1 MLLSTT
7 IFLFFLFLTYA
18 LFLLASRK
26 SDARQSRLQQRVM
39 EALRDSERMQ
49 AEPVEISRADSIG
62 GSEMVNKIL
71 TSLDFVNKLD
81 RMIAQADVHITV
93 SRLLSFSILAGVM
106 AALAAFTLFN
116 IVPVVV
122 IFFMAAAVPIL
133 SVAYKRRKRLRKFN
147 AQLPDTLDLLSR
159 SLAVGHAFS
168 EALHQVASEMPD
180 PISTE
185 FRVTFEEQKL
195 GLGTKAALDRL
206 AERIPIADLRLCITA
221 IHIQRETGGN
231 LAEIL
236 EKVSQTI
243 RERFKFQEDFRT
255 LTTSSRASG
264 WILCALPFAIVFLL
278 TLLSPEYMAVL
289 LYDSRGHYVITFAI
303 IWQIL
308 GMLLIRKFLNIK
320 V

>member
-1 MLLSTT
+1 MLISTT

-18 LFLLASRK
+18 LFLVVSRK
-26 SDARQSRLQQRVM
+26 SDARHSRLQQRVA
-39 EALRDSERMQ
+39 EALQDSDKRLI
-49 AEPVEISRADSIG
+49 EPVEISRSDSIG
-62 GSEMVNKIL
+62 GSETVNKL
-71 TSLDFVNKLD
+71 LSSLDFVKKLD
-81 RMIAQADVHITV
+81 RMIGQADVHITV
-93 SRLLSFSILAGVM
+93 SRLLAFSLLAGTM
-106 AALAAFTLFN
+106 AALAAFTVFN
-116 IVPVVV
+116 IVAVAI

-133 SVAYKRRKRLRKFN
+133 SVAVKRRKRLRKFN

-195 GLGTKAALDRL
+195 GLGTKAALNRL
-206 AERIPIADLRLCITA
+206 ADRVPLADLRLCITA

-243 RERFKFQEDFRT
+243 RERFKFMEDFRT

-264 WILCALPFAIVFLL
+264 WILCALPFVIVFLL
-278 TLLSPEYMAVL
+278 TLLSPQYMAVL
-289 LYDSRGHYVITFAI
+289 LYDSRGHYVITFAV

>member
-1 MLLSTT
+1 MLISTT

-26 SDARQSRLQQRVM
+26 SDARHSRLQQRVA
-39 EALRDSERMQ
+39 EALQDSEKTTQ
-49 AEPVEISRADSIG
+49 EPVQISRIDSIG
-62 GSEMVNKIL
+62 GSETINKL
-71 TSLDFVNKLD
+71 LSNLDFVKKLD
-81 RMIAQADVHITV
+81 QMIGQADVHITV
-93 SRLLSFSILAGVM
+93 SRLLTFSVLAGIM

-122 IFFMAAAVPIL
+122 IFFLAAAVPIL
-133 SVAYKRRKRLRKFN
+133 SVALKRRKRLRKFN

-206 AERIPIADLRLCITA
+206 AERVPLADLRLCITA

-243 RERFKFQEDFRT
+243 RERFKFMEDFRT

-264 WILCALPFAIVFLL
+264 WILCALPFVIVFFL

-289 LYDSRGHYVITFAI
+289 LYDKRGHYVITFAI
-303 IWQIL
+303 IWQIF